1 MPAIALPPSCT
12 PLGLIIIPSPNS
24 TWIYTAVDPSGAGIA
39 PHAENKARDPELQ
52 QEALFRQHCERNCP
66 WPGVW
71 NNAGLWSAGVIHV
84 PAPLRWSRVVTNP
97 PLPESGGSS
106 SPPPPGS
113 KPTLLLQHG
122 EVGDK
127 SVKIA
132 AGLKIL
138 KENWFGSSG
147 IG

>member
-1 MPAIALPPSCT
+1 MPKTKAMTQSCSKK
-12 PLGLIIIPSPNS
+12 PCFGS
-24 TWIYTAVDPSGAGIA
+24 TVSEIVRGQAFGTMLV
-39 PHAENKARDPELQ
+39 
-52 QEALFRQHCERNCP
+52 F
-66 WPGVW
+66 GVL
-71 NNAGLWSAGVIHV
+71 ASSTS
-84 PAPLRWSRVVTNP
+84 PLRWSRVVTNP

-106 SPPPPGS
+106 SPPPPPGS
-113 KPTLLLQHG
+113 KPTLFLQHG